1 MSWEGIEKRRFV
13 RANYPCRVIIYAPQT
28 HTIFTHTENIGGGG
42 IRVIIEEKLNI
53 GEMVG
58 LELYL
63 FEEKEPILCKGR
75 VVWVVEKES
84 RYRKNLFFF
93 DTGLE
98 FSEISDADKE
108 IIKRL
113 VESIIFGKK

>member
-1 MSWEGIEKRRFV
+1 MSWEGVEKRRFV
-13 RANYPCRVIIYAPQT
+13 RANYPCRIVIYTPKE
-28 HTIFTHTENIGGGG
+28 HTIFTHTENVGAGG

-53 GEMVG
+53 GEIVG

-63 FEEKEPILCKGR
+63 FEEKEPIPCKGR

-93 DTGLE
+93 DTGFE
-98 FSEISDADKE
+98 FSQISDVDRE
-108 IIKRL
+108 TIKRL
-113 VESIIFGKK
+113 VEAIIFEKK